1 MNLRLLFLAGA
12 AAGATVASAP
22 LQAQTHTAAHHTT
35 ATAHHTPVKSEC
47 VTIPDLS
54 TKLPAVPPGSLCPKS
69 MVSVSIVEKV
79 DLSPMVG
86 PALRKGF
93 TNVSTNFTLAYV
105 DEKIG
110 TGPLALPQM
119 YYTVQYTGYL
129 ADGTKFDSSLDHG
142 DKKTLSFPYGA
153 HRVIPGWDLGF
164 EGMHIGGKRRLYI
177 PYQLGYGERG
187 RPPIPPKAELIFDM
201 ELIAQSPTDP
211 DAPPAP
217 PAGSPAGQGTPMQPG
232 QPLIQGQPAPG
243 TAPAPSTTPAPS
255 GLPATPPSARPQTG
269 PDTKP
274 APPTPGSTPPSSA
287 TPPTAKQPP
296 PS

>member
-22 LQAQTHTAAHHTT
+22 LQAQAHTAAHHPT

-54 TKLPAVPPGSLCPKS
+54 PKLPALPPGSPCPKS
-69 MVSVSIVEKV
+69 MISVSIAEKV
-79 DLSPMVG
+79 DLSPLVG

-93 TNVSTNFTLAYV
+93 PDVSTKFTLAYV

-119 YYTVQYTGYL
+119 YYTVKYTGYL

-217 PAGSPAGQGTPMQPG
+217 PATPGAPATPGLNTSPGTP
-232 QPLIQGQPAPG
+232 
-243 TAPAPSTTPAPS
+243 PAPSS
-255 GLPATPPSARPQTG
+255 LPATPPSARPQTG

-274 APPTPGSTPPSSA
+274 TPPTPGSPSPSSA